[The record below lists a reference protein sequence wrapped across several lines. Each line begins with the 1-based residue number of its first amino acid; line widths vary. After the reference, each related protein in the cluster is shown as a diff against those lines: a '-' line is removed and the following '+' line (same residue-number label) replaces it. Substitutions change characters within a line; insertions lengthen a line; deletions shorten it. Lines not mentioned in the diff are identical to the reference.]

1 MSLEDAILVLAEAVQ
16 ELAIALGGSTP
27 PSASTPEPIEVP
39 DPAQTSIEDFSKT
52 IDPLTRSI
60 LVRYPTLTE
69 GWPTGAEHGNFGKKK
84 RCSICGKEGYNKRT
98 HPWHTLPDFEEMK
111 ARGD

>member
-39 DPAQTSIEDFSKT
+39 DPAQTSIHDFKIS
-52 IDPLTRSI
+52 
-60 LVRYPTLTE
+60 E
-69 GWPTGAEHGNFGKKK
+69 GWPTGSEHGNFGKKK